1 MLQRRG
7 ALTPGLLLILFG
19 AWLLAQN
26 LGVPLPGLDMLWPA
40 LPLLF
45 GLGLLL
51 QFFLGG
57 RKDEGLVF
65 SGVAAALVGA
75 FFFEFTLGRL
85 RWGDMDRYWPV
96 FVLIG
101 GLAFLA
107 QWLVNPAQRGLL
119 IPAGLGLLVGLV
131 AITFTLN
138 LASPA
143 LIQQVTKLWPLALIV
158 LGLSLLAVE
167 ADGDLLVGVTLQGDT
182 ADSAAR

>member
-1 MLQRRG
+1 MSPCHPVTMSRGQGQGDKVTSKESNMLQRRG

-26 LGVPLPGLDMLWPA
+26 LGVALPRPAKLLAGPPPPLCPRPLPP

-119 IPAGLGLLVGLV
+119 IPAGLRPLLGPV
-131 AITFTLN
+131 AITFTLQ
-138 LASPA
+138 LPSPA
-143 LIQQVTKLWPLALIV
+143 LLH
-158 LGLSLLAVE
+158 
-167 ADGDLLVGVTLQGDT
+167 
-182 ADSAAR
+182 

>member
-101 GLAFLA
+101 GLASRSGSST
-107 QWLVNPAQRGLL
+107 P
-119 IPAGLGLLVGLV
+119 P
-131 AITFTLN
+131 
-138 LASPA
+138 
-143 LIQQVTKLWPLALIV
+143 
-158 LGLSLLAVE
+158 
-167 ADGDLLVGVTLQGDT
+167 
-182 ADSAAR
+182 SAACSSRRASASSWAWSPSPSPSTSPVRRSSSR

>member
-1 MLQRRG
+1 MSPCHPVTMSRGQGQGDKVTSKESNILQRRG

-51 QFFLGG
+51 QFFP
-57 RKDEGLVF
+57 
-65 SGVAAALVGA
+65 
-75 FFFEFTLGRL
+75 LGRL

-158 LGLSLLAVE
+158 LGLSLLASYFFRE
-167 ADGDLLVGVTLQGDT
+167 NPP
-182 ADSAAR
+182 R